1 MLVLLKQYY
10 DVAIIGGGILGAS
23 IAYFISASTSN
34 SVILIEGEKEI
45 AVHAS
50 SRNTGKVHAPFLY
63 DPVNRGRFARAAYLG
78 YEMLREYCGIFALPF
93 KQDGVMSVATYEK
106 GIDVLHKYLKWGT
119 SNGLQSDELF
129 LIDNNTL
136 SKIEPNIKCLSAI
149 YCSRDASV
157 NYGTIARHIIH
168 EASEYGCTVA
178 KGMKVINV
186 NRINKMCEIQIMP
199 TYPSVS
205 LTLDSLRRYSSE
217 NELKIE
223 DSLKFDLFEAGS
235 NYQRSGFKIYV
246 NYLINAAGGNAV
258 NIAHQ
263 LNIAKEYNNLYFRG
277 EYWRAPQ
284 EYQRLTKLSIYSV
297 PRFPEFP
304 FLDPHWVVKYDG
316 SNEIGPNAV
325 PVFSPYGYDLQTNL
339 HSFVPKVLELAKNSG
354 IAKLV
359 LNGRFIYLLGR
370 ELLSSVSK
378 TAMINRV
385 RKFLPILKPSLF
397 TQRGT
402 AGIRSLL
409 VDNHGKLQPELIE
422 FRDENSLHILNYN
435 SPGATGALP
444 ISASIV
450 SRLLKN
456 GVLQYNRDNQ
466 IRRKEQ
472 WDIHTIDSKLNGEPT

>member
-1 MLVLLKQYY
+1 
-10 DVAIIGGGILGAS
+10 
-23 IAYFISASTSN
+23 
-34 SVILIEGEKEI
+34 
-45 AVHAS
+45 
-50 SRNTGKVHAPFLY
+50 
-63 DPVNRGRFARAAYLG
+63 
-78 YEMLREYCGIFALPF
+78 
-93 KQDGVMSVATYEK
+93 
-106 GIDVLHKYLKWGT
+106 
-119 SNGLQSDELF
+119 
-129 LIDNNTL
+129 
-136 SKIEPNIKCLSAI
+136 
-149 YCSRDASV
+149 
-157 NYGTIARHIIH
+157 
-168 EASEYGCTVA
+168 
-178 KGMKVINV
+178 
-186 NRINKMCEIQIMP
+186 
-199 TYPSVS
+199 
-205 LTLDSLRRYSSE
+205 
-217 NELKIE
+217 
-223 DSLKFDLFEAGS
+223 
-235 NYQRSGFKIYV
+235 V

-284 EYQRLTKLSIYSV
+284 EYRRLTKLSIYSV

-325 PVFSPYGYDLQTNL
+325 PVLSPYGYDLQTNL